1 MHPCP
6 SNCTGSVTEILTAKL
21 DVEIATFI
29 RLSQVVQALGGQPVV
44 VLPILG
50 SITCTSSKFG
60 LLSALLT
67 QKQANFDMLQ
77 QVLLAT

>member
-1 MHPCP
+1 MANCP
-6 SNCTGSVTEILTAKL
+6 SNCTSSVTEILEAKL

-29 RLSQVVQALGGQPVV
+29 RLSQVAQAFGGSPTVV
-44 VLPILG
+44 PPTFA

-77 QVLLAT
+77 QVLLAA

>member
-1 MHPCP
+1 MANCT
-6 SNCTGSVTEILTAKL
+6 SNCITSVTDILQSKL

-29 RLSQVVQALGGQPVV
+29 RLSQVVQAFGGSPTV
-44 VLPILG
+44 VLPTFG
-50 SITCTSSKFG
+50 VITCTDSRSG

-77 QVLLAT
+77 QVLLAA

>member
-1 MHPCP
+1 MHNCP
-6 SNCTGSVTEILTAKL
+6 GNCASSITDILEAKL

-29 RLSQVVQALGGQPVV
+29 RLSQVVQAFGGSPVV
-44 VLPILG
+44 VLPTFAA
-50 SITCTSSKFG
+50 ITCTSSELG

-77 QVLLAT
+77 QVLLAA

>member
-1 MHPCP
+1 MANCR
-6 SNCTGSVTEILTAKL
+6 SNCTGSITDILQSKL

-29 RLSQVVQALGGQPVV
+29 RLSQVVQAFGGQPDV
-44 VLPILG
+44 VLPSFGI
-50 SITCTSSKFG
+50 ITCTNSKLG

-77 QVLLAT
+77 QVLLAA